1 MERYVWIDA
10 LGFIRGSG

>member
-10 LGFIRGSG
+10 LGFFRGRG